1 MAFLTLELQTK
12 GKTCLIPPN
21 DPNDTKKIYKI
32 GISYILAFHLAFAT
46 FIGLFQFFWGPWSL
60 RSPVARISDISDP
73 FIIRKNYCWKFPI
86 FDHCDWGTSLKL
98 DHFLTFH
105 IFIIDIYLANSI
117 NVDTLLCMLEKLG
130 SNLPLIMPHKT
141 FPTRNNWHEII
152 F

>member
-73 FIIRKNYCWKFPI
+73 FIIRKYYCWKFPI
-86 FDHCDWGTSLKL
+86 FDHCVWCWLWKVPCSKCIKSIDQINILTHQILLFRFQHSSKIWYKL
-98 DHFLTFH
+98 N
-105 IFIIDIYLANSI
+105 IERYNS
-117 NVDTLLCMLEKLG
+117 E
-130 SNLPLIMPHKT
+130 
-141 FPTRNNWHEII
+141 
-152 F
+152 